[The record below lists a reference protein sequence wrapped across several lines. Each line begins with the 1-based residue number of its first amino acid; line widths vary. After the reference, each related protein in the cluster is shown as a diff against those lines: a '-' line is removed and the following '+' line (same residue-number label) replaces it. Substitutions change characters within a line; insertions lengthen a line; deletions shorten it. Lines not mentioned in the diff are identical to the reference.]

1 MNIFQRIS
9 KLMSAEINNL
19 LDKAEDPEVMV
30 KQIIRDMEESIIDL
44 RRETVK
50 AIAQQKQVEKKLI
63 LEKGSI
69 GDLEAKAGKALELND
84 EALAR
89 QILTRKLDVE
99 KKIKG
104 YEENLKNAKGLAS
117 QLKQDLAQMEDKVQ
131 AARRKKEELIR
142 RKRAAEAKQR
152 TNDAMQKGR
161 DMMNALSSS
170 VENIN
175 AKGEALESYEDKI
188 RMLEAQLEA
197 EEELE
202 DLAYKKEAELDK
214 MVKDKKVEDELKKLK
229 EKVAKKLK

>member
-9 KLMSAEINNL
+9 KLMSAEINAV

-50 AIAQQKQVEKKLI
+50 AIAQQKTAEKKLA
-63 LEKGSI
+63 LEKGAI
-69 GDLEAKAGKALELND
+69 GELEARAGKALEMND

-89 QILTRKLDVE
+89 KILTRKLDVE
-99 KKIKG
+99 KIVKG
-104 YEENLKNAKGLAS
+104 HQERLQNAKGLAE
-117 QLKQDLAQMEDKVQ
+117 QLKADLAKMEDKVQ

-152 TNDAMQKGR
+152 TNNALQKGR
-161 DMMNALSSS
+161 DMMSALSSS

-188 RMLEAQLEA
+188 RMLEAELEA

-202 DLAYKKEAELDK
+202 GLTYKKEAELEK

-229 EKVAKKLK
+229 EKVAKKMK